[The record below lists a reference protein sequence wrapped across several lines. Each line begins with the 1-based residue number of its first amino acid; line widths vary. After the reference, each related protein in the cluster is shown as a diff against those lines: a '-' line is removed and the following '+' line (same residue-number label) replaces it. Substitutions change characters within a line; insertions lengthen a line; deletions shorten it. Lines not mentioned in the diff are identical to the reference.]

1 MMLNALMKFVFL
13 LLLILLWQPAPAED
27 DDESVASPDNK
38 DYRGCTLRMD
48 AFAIGDIKTRAYFGP
63 VDIPL
68 RGAIDISEDLGLKGS
83 VVAFRSSFVYR
94 FSKRHAMS
102 VGYYKLNLDGI
113 VQLERTIELGDSEFD
128 IGIDVKSRYDEQITK
143 FAYNFIFHD
152 EGRVMLSV
160 TPGVHFS
167 KARLSMQALGA
178 IPDGTA
184 LDESENR
191 SITAPLPMLG
201 GRLVYRLSPKW
212 QLLATS
218 DIFFLN
224 RGSQEG
230 QLTDSNILIEYK
242 ASDHFLFGGGINRFS
257 LDLQLVDNGR
267 QWDWSSVHT
276 GAHLYVG
283 YTF

>member
-1 MMLNALMKFVFL
+1 MNHKMKFVFL
-13 LLLILLWQPAPAED
+13 LLLIFVWQPALAED
-27 DDESVASPDNK
+27 DDDESLAPADNK
-38 DYRGCTLRMD
+38 EYRGGTLRLG
-48 AFAIGDIKTRAYFGP
+48 AFFVGNIKTRAYFGP

-68 RGAIDISEDLGLKGS
+68 RGAIDISEDLGLGDHLI
-83 VVAFRSSFVYR
+83 AFRSSFTYR

-102 VGYYKLNLDGI
+102 IGYYRMNMDGI
-113 VQLERTIELGDSEFD
+113 VQLERTIELGESEFD

-160 TPGVHFS
+160 TPGIHFS
-167 KARLSMQALGA
+167 KARLSMQALNASPG
-178 IPDGTA
+178 GTA
-184 LDESENR
+184 LDETENR
-191 SITAPLPMLG
+191 SITAPLPMIG

-218 DIFFLN
+218 DIFFLD

-230 QLTDSNILIEYK
+230 QLTDTNILIEYK
-242 ASDHFLFGGGINRFS
+242 ASNHFSFGGGINRFS

-283 YTF
+283 YIF

>member
-1 MMLNALMKFVFL
+1 MKFAFL

-27 DDESVASPDNK
+27 DDESVAPADNK
-38 DYRGCTLRMD
+38 EYRGGTLRMG
-48 AFAIGDIKTRAYFGP
+48 AFAIGNIKTRAYFGP

-83 VVAFRSSFVYR
+83 IVAFRSSFVYR

-102 VGYYKLNLDGI
+102 IGYYKVNLDGI
-113 VQLERTIELGDSEFD
+113 VQLARTIELGDSEFD

-160 TPGVHFS
+160 TPGIHFS

-178 IPDGTA
+178 SPGSTA

-212 QLLATS
+212 QFLAAS

-230 QLTDSNILIEYK
+230 QLTDTHILIEYK
-242 ASDHFLFGGGINRFS
+242 ASDHFSFGGGINRFS

-267 QWDWSSVHT
+267 QWDWSSLHT

-283 YTF
+283 FTF

>member
-1 MMLNALMKFVFL
+1 MKFTFLIL
-13 LLLILLWQPAPAED
+13 LLLLWQPALAED
-27 DDESVASPDNK
+27 DDESVAPADNK
-38 DYRGCTLRMD
+38 EYRSGTLRMG
-48 AFAIGDIKTRAYFGP
+48 AYAIGNIKTRLYFGP
-63 VDIPL
+63 SDIRL
-68 RGAIDISEDLGLKGS
+68 RGSIDISEDLGMGDSL
-83 VVAFRSSFVYR
+83 VAFRSSFLYR

-102 VGYYKLNLDGI
+102 IGYYKLNLDGI

-160 TPGVHFS
+160 TPGIHFS

-178 IPDGTA
+178 IPGGTA
-184 LDESENR
+184 LGESENR

-201 GRLVYRLSPKW
+201 GRLVYRLSPQW
-212 QLLATS
+212 RILATS

-242 ASDHFLFGGGINRFS
+242 ASDHFSFGGGINRFS

>member
-1 MMLNALMKFVFL
+1 MRYVFL
-13 LLLILLWQPAPAED
+13 LLLLLPWQTAPAAN
-27 DDESVASPDNK
+27 DDESVVPAENK
-38 DYRGCTLRMD
+38 AYRGGTLRVG
-48 AFAIGDIKTRAYFGP
+48 AFAIGNIKTRAYFGP

-68 RGAIDISEDLGLKGS
+68 RGAIDIREDLKLKDS
-83 VVAFRSSFVYR
+83 VVEFRSSFVYR

-102 VGYYKLNLDGI
+102 IGYYKFNLDGT
-113 VQLERTIELGDSEFD
+113 VQLDKTIELGGSEFD

-160 TPGVHFS
+160 SAGVHFS
-167 KARLSMQALGA
+167 KARLSIQALDADLGS
-178 IPDGTA
+178 TA
-184 LDESENR
+184 PDESENR
-191 SITAPLPMLG
+191 SVTAPLPMLG
-201 GRLVYRLSPKW
+201 GRLIYRLSPKW
-212 QLLATS
+212 QILASS

-230 QLTDSNILIEYK
+230 QLADSNILIEYK
-242 ASDHFLFGGGINRFS
+242 ASDHFSFGGGLNRFS

-276 GAHLYVG
+276 GVHLYVG

>member
-1 MMLNALMKFVFL
+1 MRYAFVLFL
-13 LLLILLWQPAPAED
+13 LLPWQTAPAQD
-27 DDESVASPDNK
+27 DDESATLSSDEE
-38 DYRGCTLRMD
+38 YRGGTLRMG
-48 AFAIGDIKTRAYFGP
+48 AFAVGNIKARAYFGP

-68 RGAIDISEDLGLKGS
+68 RGAIDISEDLGLIDS

-102 VGYYKLNLDGI
+102 IGYYKLNLDGI
-113 VQLERTIELGDSEFD
+113 VQLEKTIELGDSEFD

-143 FAYNFIFHD
+143 FTYNFIFHD

-160 TPGVHFS
+160 TPGIHFS
-167 KARLSMQALGA
+167 KARLSMQALGS
-178 IPDGTA
+178 IPGATV

-191 SITAPLPMLG
+191 SITTPLPMLG

-212 QLLATS
+212 RILAAS
-218 DIFFLN
+218 DIFFLD

-230 QLTDSNILIEYK
+230 QVTDSSILIEYK
-242 ASDHFLFGGGINRFS
+242 ASDHFSFGGGINRFS
-257 LDLQLVDNGR
+257 LDLHLVDDGR

-283 YTF
+283 YIF

>member
-1 MMLNALMKFVFL
+1 MKFAFL
-13 LLLILLWQPAPAED
+13 LLLIMLWQPAPAED
-27 DDESVASPDNK
+27 NDESVAPTDNK
-38 DYRGCTLRMD
+38 EYRGGTLRVG
-48 AFAIGDIKTRAYFGP
+48 AFAIGNIKTRAYFGP

-68 RGAIDISEDLGLKGS
+68 RGAIDLSEDLGLIDS
-83 VVAFRSSFVYR
+83 LVAFRSSFMYR

-102 VGYYKLNLDGI
+102 IGYYKWNLDGI

-128 IGIDVKSRYDEQITK
+128 IGIDVKSRFDEQITK

-160 TPGVHFS
+160 TAGVHFS
-167 KARLSMQALGA
+167 KVRLSMQALGA
-178 IPDGTA
+178 SPGGTA

-212 QLLATS
+212 KILAAS

-230 QLTDSNILIEYK
+230 QLTDTNILIEYK
-242 ASDHFLFGGGINRFS
+242 ASDHFSFGGGINRFS
-257 LDLQLVDNGR
+257 LDLQLVDHGR
-267 QWDWSSVHT
+267 QWDWSSIHT

>member
-1 MMLNALMKFVFL
+1 MRYVFL
-13 LLLILLWQPAPAED
+13 LLLILLWQLAPAED
-27 DDESVASPDNK
+27 DDESVAPADNK
-38 DYRGCTLRMD
+38 EYRSGTLRVG
-48 AFAIGDIKTRAYFGP
+48 AFAIGNIKTRAYFGP

-102 VGYYKLNLDGI
+102 IGYYKLNLDGI
-113 VQLERTIELGDSEFD
+113 VQLEKTIELGDSQFD

-167 KARLSMQALGA
+167 KARLSMQALSA

-201 GRLVYRLSPKW
+201 GRLVYRLSPQW
-212 QLLATS
+212 QLLASS

-242 ASDHFLFGGGINRFS
+242 ASDHFSFGGGINRFS

-267 QWDWSSVHT
+267 QWDWSSLHT

>member
-1 MMLNALMKFVFL
+1 MKFAFL
-13 LLLILLWQPAPAED
+13 LLLIVLWLPAPAED
-27 DDESVASPDNK
+27 NDESVASPDTK
-38 DYRGCTLRMD
+38 DYRGGTLRIG
-48 AFAIGDIKTRAYFGP
+48 AFAIGNIKTRAYFGP
-63 VDIPL
+63 VDVPL
-68 RGAIDISEDLGLKGS
+68 RGAIDVSEDLGLKDS
-83 VVAFRSSFVYR
+83 LVAFRSSFVYR

-102 VGYYKLNLDGI
+102 IGYYKLNLDGI
-113 VQLERTIELGDSEFD
+113 VQLEKTIELGDSEFD

-178 IPDGTA
+178 SPGGTA
-184 LDESENR
+184 LDESEDR

-212 QLLATS
+212 LILAAS
-218 DIFFLN
+218 DIFFLD

-242 ASDHFLFGGGINRFS
+242 ASDHFSFGGGINRFS
-257 LDLQLVDNGR
+257 LDLQLVDHGR
-267 QWDWSSVHT
+267 QWDWSSLHT

>member
-1 MMLNALMKFVFL
+1 MKFTYL
-13 LLLILLWQPAPAED
+13 LLLLLLWQPAPAED
-27 DDESVASPDNK
+27 DDESVAPADNK
-38 DYRGCTLRMD
+38 EYRGGTLRMG
-48 AFAIGDIKTRAYFGP
+48 AFAIGNIKTRAYFGP

-68 RGAIDISEDLGLKGS
+68 RGAIDISEDLGLGDHLI
-83 VVAFRSSFVYR
+83 AFRSSFTYR

-102 VGYYKLNLDGI
+102 IGYYRLSLDGT

-128 IGIDVKSRYDEQITK
+128 IGIDVNSSYDEQITK

-152 EGRVMLSV
+152 EGPVMLSV
-160 TPGVHFS
+160 AAGVHLS
-167 KARLSMQALGA
+167 KARLSMQTLGA
-178 IPDGTA
+178 IPGGTA

-191 SITAPLPMLG
+191 SITAPLPMIG
-201 GRLVYRLSPKW
+201 GRLVYRLSPQW
-212 QLLATS
+212 RILATS

-242 ASDHFLFGGGINRFS
+242 ASDHFSFGGGINRFS

>member
-1 MMLNALMKFVFL
+1 MKFTFLIL
-13 LLLILLWQPAPAED
+13 LLLLWQPALAED
-27 DDESVASPDNK
+27 DDESVAPADNK
-38 DYRGCTLRMD
+38 EYRGGTLRMG
-48 AFAIGDIKTRAYFGP
+48 AYAIGNIKTRLYFGP
-63 VDIPL
+63 SDIRL
-68 RGAIDISEDLGLKGS
+68 RGSINISEDLGMGDSL
-83 VVAFRSSFVYR
+83 VAFRSSFVYR

-102 VGYYKLNLDGI
+102 IGYYKLSLDGI

-128 IGIDVKSRYDEQITK
+128 IGIDVKSSYDEQITK

-152 EGRVMLSV
+152 EGPVMLSV
-160 TPGVHFS
+160 TAGVHFS
-167 KARLSMQALGA
+167 KARLSMQTLGA
-178 IPDGTA
+178 SPGGTA

-201 GRLVYRLSPKW
+201 GRLVYRLSPQW
-212 QLLATS
+212 QLLASS

-242 ASDHFLFGGGINRFS
+242 ASDHFSFGGGINRFS

>member
-1 MMLNALMKFVFL
+1 MRYVFL
-13 LLLILLWQPAPAED
+13 LLLPLCWQTVPAQD
-27 DDESVASPDNK
+27 DNESTTPSSNEE
-38 DYRGCTLRMD
+38 YRGGTLRMGVY
-48 AFAIGDIKTRAYFGP
+48 AIGNIKTRAYFGP

-68 RGAIDISEDLGLKGS
+68 RGTIDVSEDLGMGDSL
-83 VVAFRSSFVYR
+83 VAFRSSFTYR
-94 FSKRHAMS
+94 FSKRQAMS
-102 VGYYKLNLDGI
+102 ISYYKLNLDGI

-128 IGIDVKSRYDEQITK
+128 IGIDVKSSYDEQITK

-152 EGRVMLSV
+152 EGPVMLSV
-160 TPGVHFS
+160 TAGVHFS
-167 KARLSMQALGA
+167 KARLSMQTLGA
-178 IPDGTA
+178 SPGGTA

-191 SITAPLPMLG
+191 SITAPLPMIG

-212 QLLATS
+212 QFLAAS
-218 DIFFLN
+218 DIFFFN

-230 QLTDSNILIEYK
+230 QLTDTNILIEYK
-242 ASDHFLFGGGINRFS
+242 ASDHFSFGGGINRFS